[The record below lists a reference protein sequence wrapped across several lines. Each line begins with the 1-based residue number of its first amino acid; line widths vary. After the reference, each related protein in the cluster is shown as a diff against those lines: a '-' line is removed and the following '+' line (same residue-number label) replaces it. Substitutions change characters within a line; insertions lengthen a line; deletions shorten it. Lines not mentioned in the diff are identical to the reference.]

1 MLYRLTYRGQN
12 GGTME
17 TEQTLV
23 LIKPDGVQRGLIGE
37 IIARYERKGLKIVGM
52 KLQQLPLDTVE
63 ELYAI
68 HQGRPFYDV
77 LIEFITSA
85 PIVALAIEGR
95 GAIELVRV
103 LNGETDPKESQ
114 PGTIRGDFSINITH
128 NIVHASDSP
137 QSAQRELEI
146 VFTPEERY
154 KYYRMD
160 EAILH
165 PPTV

>member
-1 MLYRLTYRGQN
+1 
-12 GGTME
+12 ME

-37 IIARYERKGLKIVGM
+37 VIARYERKRLKIVGL
-52 KLQQLPLDTVE
+52 KLQQFRRDTVE

-68 HQGRPFYDV
+68 HQGKPYYDV
-77 LIEFITSA
+77 LIEFMTSA

-95 GAIELVRV
+95 GAIELVRI
-103 LNGETDPKESQ
+103 LNGETDPQKSQ
-114 PGTIRGDFSINITH
+114 PGTIRGDFSVNITH

-137 QSAQRELEI
+137 QNAQRELEI
-146 VFTPEERY
+146 VFAPEERY
-154 KYYRMD
+154 KYHRMD

>member
-1 MLYRLTYRGQN
+1 
-12 GGTME
+12 ME

-37 IIARYERKGLKIVGM
+37 IIARYEHKGLKIVGM
-52 KLQQLPLDTVE
+52 KLLQFPRETAE
-63 ELYAI
+63 TLYAI
-68 HQGRPFYDV
+68 HQGKPFYDV
-77 LIEFITSA
+77 LIEFIISA

-95 GAIELVRV
+95 DAMELVRI
-103 LNGETDPKESQ
+103 LNGETDPKKSQ

-128 NIVHASDSP
+128 NIVHASDSL

-146 VFTPEERY
+146 VFAPEERY
-154 KYYRMD
+154 KYHRMD

-165 PPTV
+165 PPVV